1 MLLQQDSL
9 KSWTMNRPATA
20 SYTAAPQ
27 QIDIQAAA
35 LSPAEVVATATTI
48 AETQLPSGLIPWFD
62 GGHADPW
69 NHTEAAMAL
78 TVGGFFA
85 EAQKAYDWLAAEQ
98 LPNGAW
104 HQYYWADPA
113 RSTAKI
119 ARSTAND
126 TSSKTA
132 EAKTAPRN
140 PFTKSAVRSTARGTR
155 TAVKDD
161 KLDTNCVAYVA
172 TGVWHYFLST
182 GDRGFL
188 EELLP
193 VVHNAVEFVCDAQTP
208 RGEIHWARHADGKFW
223 PFALLTGS
231 SSISHSFE
239 CALKLAA
246 AVGEERP
253 RWQEAQDRLRPVI
266 AKVPEAFAPKKRW
279 AMDWYYPVLSGALTG
294 QEARKRLREGWEK
307 FVMEGKGVRCVA
319 DKEWVTAA
327 ETAECAIAHFI
338 AGETE
343 TAKELLGWTNHL
355 RASDNRYWT
364 GMAYPD
370 RVHFPAEEKTTY
382 TAAAVILAADVIGAD
397 GDVAEADDLDSTSSD
412 TSSGKK
418 STAWQAGT
426 TRQIWLPL

>member
-1 MLLQQDSL
+1 
-9 KSWTMNRPATA
+9 MNRPATA
-20 SYTAAPQ
+20 SRTAAPP
-27 QIDIQAAA
+27 QIDTQTAA

-48 AETQLPSGLIPWFD
+48 AATQLSSGLIPWFD

-85 EAQKAYDWLAAEQ
+85 EAQKAYGWLAAEQ

-104 HQYYWADPA
+104 HQYYWTDPA
-113 RSTAKI
+113 RG
-119 ARSTAND
+119 
-126 TSSKTA
+126 
-132 EAKTAPRN
+132 
-140 PFTKSAVRSTARGTR
+140 TARGARTGAK

-172 TGVWHYFLST
+172 TGIWHYFLST

-188 EELLP
+188 EELWP
-193 VVHNAVEFVCDAQTP
+193 IVDNAIEFVCDAQTP
-208 RGEIHWARHADGKFW
+208 RGEIRWARHADGKFW

-231 SSISHSFE
+231 SSISHSLE

-246 AVGEERP
+246 AAGEERP
-253 RWQEAQDRLRPVI
+253 RWQEAQDHLRPVI
-266 AKVPEAFAPKKRW
+266 AKVPEAFAPKERW
-279 AMDWYYPVLSGALTG
+279 AMDWYYPVLSGALTE
-294 QEARKRLREGWEK
+294 QEARRRLQEGWEK
-307 FVMEGKGVRCVA
+307 FVMEGKGVRCVS
-319 DKEWVTAA
+319 DKEWITAA
-327 ETAECAIAHFI
+327 ETAECAIAHFM
-338 AGETE
+338 AGEAE
-343 TAKELLGWTNHL
+343 TAKELLGWANHL
-355 RASDNRYWT
+355 RDSDNRYWT

-397 GDVAEADDLDSTSSD
+397 GLDSASN
-412 TSSGKK
+412 K

>member
-1 MLLQQDSL
+1 
-9 KSWTMNRPATA
+9 MNRPATA
-20 SYTAAPQ
+20 SYTAASQ
-27 QIDIQAAA
+27 QIDTQAAA

-85 EAQKAYDWLAAEQ
+85 EAQKAYDWLAREQ

-113 RSTAKI
+113 RSTAT
-119 ARSTAND
+119 RSTAKSAKSMAKD
-126 TSSKTA
+126 TRRTPD
-132 EAKTAPRN
+132 EAKAAPRN
-140 PFTKSAVRSTARGTR
+140 PFARGTAKSAR
-155 TAVKDD
+155 TSARTTVKDD
-161 KLDTNCVAYVA
+161 KLDTNCVAYIA

-188 EELLP
+188 EELWQ
-193 VVHNAVEFVCDAQTP
+193 VVHNAIEFVCDAQTS
-208 RGEIHWARHADGKFW
+208 RGEIHWARHADGKYW

-231 SSISHSFE
+231 SSISHSLE
-239 CALKLAA
+239 CALKLAT

-253 RWQEAQDRLRPVI
+253 RWQEAQDRLRLVI

-294 QEARKRLREGWEK
+294 QEARKRLQEGWEK
-307 FVMEGKGVRCVA
+307 FVMEGRGVRCVA
-319 DKEWVTAA
+319 DKEWITAA

-338 AGETE
+338 AGEAE
-343 TAKELLGWTNHL
+343 IARELLGWTNHL
-355 RASDNRYWT
+355 RDSDNRYWT

-370 RVHFPAEEKTTY
+370 KVHFPAEEKTTY
-382 TAAAVILAADVIGAD
+382 TAAAVILAADVIGAG
-397 GDVAEADDLDSTSSD
+397 GDVIGANCSGSPNSD
-412 TSSGKK
+412 TSSSKK
-418 STAWQAGT
+418 SNAWQAGT

>member
-1 MLLQQDSL
+1 
-9 KSWTMNRPATA
+9 MNRPATA
-20 SYTAAPQ
+20 SYTDSPQ
-27 QIDIQAAA
+27 RADIQTAA

-85 EAQKAYDWLAAEQ
+85 EAQKAYGWLVAEQ

-104 HQYYWADPA
+104 HQYYWADPV
-113 RSTAKI
+113 RSTAKSAKSI
-119 ARSTAND
+119 AAKSRAKNT
-126 TSSKTA
+126 TSSA
-132 EAKTAPRN
+132 EEAKTAPRN
-140 PFTKSAVRSTARGTR
+140 PFTRSTAKTTR
-155 TAVKDD
+155 TGARTTVKDD
-161 KLDTNCVAYVA
+161 KLDTNCVAYIA

-188 EELLP
+188 EELWP
-193 VVHNAVEFVCDAQTP
+193 VVHNAIEFVCDAQTQ

-239 CALKLAA
+239 CALKLASA
-246 AVGEERP
+246 IGEERP
-253 RWQEAQDRLRPVI
+253 RWQEAQDRLRLVI

-279 AMDWYYPVLSGALTG
+279 AMDWYYPVLSGSLTE
-294 QEARKRLREGWEK
+294 QEARKRLQDGWEK

-338 AGETE
+338 AGESE

-355 RASDNRYWT
+355 RDSDNRYWT

-370 RVHFPAEEKTTY
+370 QVHFPAEEKTTY

-397 GDVAEADDLDSTSSD
+397 EDATGTDGFNSTSSD
-412 TSSGKK
+412 KK
-418 STAWQAGT
+418 STAWQAGA

>member
-1 MLLQQDSL
+1 
-9 KSWTMNRPATA
+9 MNRSPTA
-20 SYTAAPQ
+20 AYTAAPLRADSQ
-27 QIDIQAAA
+27 DAA
-35 LSPAEVVATATTI
+35 LSPAGVVATATTI

-78 TVGGFFA
+78 TVGGFFT

-104 HQYYWADPA
+104 HQYYWADPP
-113 RSTAKI
+113 RSTAT
-119 ARSTAND
+119 RST
-126 TSSKTA
+126 SPKITA
-132 EAKTAPRN
+132 
-140 PFTKSAVRSTARGTR
+140 KSAKGAAKSARTGAR

-161 KLDTNCVAYVA
+161 KLDTNCVAYIA

-188 EELLP
+188 EELWP
-193 VVHNAVEFVCDAQTP
+193 AVRDAIEFVCDAQTP
-208 RGEIHWARHADGKFW
+208 RGEIRWARHADGKYW

-231 SSISHSFE
+231 SSISHSLE
-239 CALKLAA
+239 CARKLAA
-246 AVGEERP
+246 AIGEERP
-253 RWQEAQDRLRPVI
+253 RWQEAQDRLRPII

-294 QEARKRLREGWEK
+294 QQARKRLQDGWEK

-338 AGETE
+338 AGEAE
-343 TAKELLGWTNHL
+343 TAKELLGWTSHL
-355 RASDNRYWT
+355 RDGDNRYWT

-370 RVHFPAEEKTTY
+370 QVHFPAEEKTTY

-397 GDVAEADDLDSTSSD
+397 DDAIGAADLGSI
-412 TSSGKK
+412 GKK
-418 STAWQAGT
+418 NTAWQAGT
-426 TRQIWLPL
+426 TRQIWQPL